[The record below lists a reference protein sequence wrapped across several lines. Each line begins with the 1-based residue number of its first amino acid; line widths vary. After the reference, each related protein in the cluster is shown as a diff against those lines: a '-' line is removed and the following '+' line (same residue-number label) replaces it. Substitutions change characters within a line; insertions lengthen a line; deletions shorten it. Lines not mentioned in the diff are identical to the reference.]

1 MRKTTLIVIAI
12 LLAVVLGCTLTN
24 PIAEKQGEQPK
35 NVEQKDDSEETA
47 KLKDKIA
54 ELEKGKLEEKIDDL
68 EKKID
73 QQGKAPATSTAKSSS
88 KGTPVPAGFGR
99 VNSPNDG
106 FLALRTEPSV
116 DRGSR
121 LAAIPHGKTIRVY
134 NCGGR
139 TTVGGRTGRWCRV
152 EYRENV
158 GWVFDAFLIR

>member
-1 MRKTTLIVIAI
+1 MRSTLVFIALI

-24 PIAEKQGEQPK
+24 PIADKQSSTPTA
-35 NVEQKDDSEETA
+35 EQKEDPEETA

-54 ELEKGKLEEKIDDL
+54 ELEKRKLEEKIDDL

-73 QQGKAPATSTAKSSS
+73 EKEKTPTASAPKTSS
-88 KGTPVPAGFGR
+88 KTTSVPAGFGR

-106 FLALRTEPSV
+106 FLALRSQPSV
-116 DRGSR
+116 DSGSR
-121 LAAIPHGKTIRVY
+121 LAAIPHGKTIRVL

-139 TTVGGRTGRWCRV
+139 TTLNGRTGRWCRV

-158 GWVFDAFLIR
+158 GWVFDAYLIR